1 MGILNSSA
9 SSNRRAFTLI
19 EMVIAVSMIVILSG
33 IILGYTNVS
42 RKHVELANN
51 ETRLLGL
58 LFNAKSLSQSFIL
71 ESLDDDE
78 EVCAYGIH
86 VEDVSAGTDFAF
98 IFQDRVV
105 IGDGCETS
113 DNVFTAGEALPES
126 INSFYV
132 SDLLEFGPDIDLENA
147 IFIPPD
153 PTVIINGDPTS
164 STNPS
169 LGTKSAKIVIQSKE
183 DQDVK
188 FTVILNHAGQIS
200 VE

>member
-1 MGILNSSA
+1 MGISNSSA
-9 SSNRRAFTLI
+9 SLNRHAFTLI

-33 IILGYTNVS
+33 VILGYTNVS

-51 ETRLLGL
+51 EAKLLGL
-58 LFNAKSLSQSFIL
+58 LFNAKALGTSFVL
-71 ESLDDDE
+71 EAPAGKQA
-78 EVCAYGIH
+78 CAYGVH
-86 VEDVSAGTDFAF
+86 VNTASRIAF
-98 IFQDRVV
+98 IFQDLMPAA
-105 IGDGCETS
+105 DNCEDS

-126 INSFYV
+126 INSFHV
-132 SDLLEFGPDIDLENA
+132 SDLLEFGPGTDLEDI

-183 DQDVK
+183 DANVK

-200 VE
+200 VQ